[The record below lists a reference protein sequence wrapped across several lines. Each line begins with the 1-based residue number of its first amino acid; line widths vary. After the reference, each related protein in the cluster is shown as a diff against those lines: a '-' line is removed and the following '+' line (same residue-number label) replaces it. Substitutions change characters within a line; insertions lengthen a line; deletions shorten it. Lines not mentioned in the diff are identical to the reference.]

1 MTVSEEKRKRIREK
15 IAASQ
20 ERLEKEA
27 LAEREGDNEYAVKAR
42 ELGDSAKSF
51 AKQHPVLTVA
61 GGLAT
66 GALIAALLKP
76 KTARAL
82 GRKAL
87 AFGAVAAEGAMLYGN
102 RALDSAGDA
111 GAEAKDRIGEFGG
124 TVADGA
130 SDLAKEAERIGQ
142 AALDNARETTRAL
155 FDKVKR

>member
-1 MTVSEEKRKRIREK
+1 MTVSDEKRKRIREK

-27 LAEREGDNEYAVKAR
+27 LAERGSDNEYTVKAR
-42 ELGDSAKSF
+42 ELGNSAKSF
-51 AKQHPVLTVA
+51 AKEHPVLTVA
-61 GGLAT
+61 GGLAA
-66 GALIAALLKP
+66 GALVAALLKP
-76 KTARAL
+76 QTARAL
-82 GRKAL
+82 GRRAL
-87 AFGAVAAEGAMLYGN
+87 AFGAVAAEGALLYGN

-111 GAEAKDRIGEFGG
+111 GADAKERIGDFGG
-124 TVADGA
+124 TVAGGA